1 MSEGY
6 GSQSSTEEAGQRSRE
21 VAQQGQQKAS
31 EYARQG
37 REQAKSQIAT
47 RKEQASGQLQ
57 GVAQALR
64 QTGEQLREQDQGPIG
79 SYADQAAG
87 QAERFADYLS
97 GRDAEQLLNDVED
110 FARNRPAIFLG
121 GAFVLGA
128 VAARFLKSSAGQR
141 EEFDVGGRARQL
153 GSSAT
158 GRELGGGADGGA
170 GGGAGGETGRG
181 YGEEEV
187 TSYERP
193 SYEVETPAYEVPSY
207 ETAEPRIEREPERE
221 PGRRSDKDV
230 GLSEEGSRVVRRRS
244 SFEE

>member
-6 GSQSSTEEAGQRSRE
+6 DSQSSTEETKQKSQE

-31 EYARQG
+31 EYAQQG
-37 REQAKSQIAT
+37 REQAKGQIAT

-64 QTGEQLREQDQGPIG
+64 QTGEQLRGQDQGSIG
-79 SYADQAAG
+79 KYADQAAQ

-97 GRDAEQLLNDVED
+97 EQDAEQLLNDVED

-121 GAFVLGA
+121 GAFALGA

-141 EEFDVGGRARQL
+141 EELNVGERAKQL

-158 GRELGGGADGGA
+158 GKDLDEEIGGGESARYNEEGG
-170 GGGAGGETGRG
+170 R
-181 YGEEEV
+181 
-187 TSYERP
+187 YERP
-193 SYEVETPAYEVPSY
+193 SYEVETTPYEVPSY
-207 ETAEPRIEREPERE
+207 GTEE
-221 PGRRSDKDV
+221 PGGERDV
-230 GLSEEGSRVVRRRS
+230 DLSEEGSRVVRRRS
-244 SFEE
+244 SSEE